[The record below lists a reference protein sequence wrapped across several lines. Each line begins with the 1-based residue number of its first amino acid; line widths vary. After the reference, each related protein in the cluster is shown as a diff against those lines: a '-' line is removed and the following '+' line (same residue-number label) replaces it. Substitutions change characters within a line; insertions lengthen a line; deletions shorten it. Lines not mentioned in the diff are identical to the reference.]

1 MTNSRLSVN
10 LQWKTYDGLWVPLS
24 PAVDYDKYVDLL
36 GLWTF
41 KRMARNPAM
50 LNAMLEEA
58 RREEATRVREFEESR
73 GIKMQPLNF
82 PRKKQGGSG
91 DDSGFGLD

>member
-1 MTNSRLSVN
+1 
-10 LQWKTYDGLWVPLS
+10 
-24 PAVDYDKYVDLL
+24 
-36 GLWTF
+36 
-41 KRMARNPAM
+41 M

-82 PRKKQGGSG
+82 PQKQGGLG
-91 DDSGFGLD
+91 DDSEFGLD